1 MYAYT
6 VLDLFAECYDF
17 VVVVAVDNV
26 QHRKLVV
33 CYGV

>member
-17 VVVVAVDNV
+17 VVVVVDNV